1 MMGQI
6 EGGRRRGQQ
15 KMRWLDGIIDSM
27 DMGLDRSQ
35 KTGENMNHCWGELLR
50 YSICK
55 CEKIIALCNAAFRG
69 PWVKP
74 AWVVK
79 VLESYT

>member
-1 MMGQI
+1 MQLVLNR
-6 EGGRRRGQQ
+6 EC
-15 KMRWLDGIIDSM
+15 DC
-27 DMGLDRSQ
+27 RSQ

-50 YSICK
+50 YSVCK
-55 CEKIIALCNAAFRG
+55 CEEIVALCNVAFRG